1 MGSQKE
7 NNLLQMSKTKQKC
20 EKNIY
25 LSFEKTDE
33 IKKYLKE
40 EKMLQ
45 KLTKKPKIKKSKL
58 LNVRILHMFSKHVL

>member
-1 MGSQKE
+1 MASQKE
-7 NNLLQMSKTKQKC
+7 NNLLQMSKTKKQKC

-40 EKMLQ
+40 EKICYKNLQ
-45 KLTKKPKIKKSKL
+45 KSRK
-58 LNVRILHMFSKHVL
+58 